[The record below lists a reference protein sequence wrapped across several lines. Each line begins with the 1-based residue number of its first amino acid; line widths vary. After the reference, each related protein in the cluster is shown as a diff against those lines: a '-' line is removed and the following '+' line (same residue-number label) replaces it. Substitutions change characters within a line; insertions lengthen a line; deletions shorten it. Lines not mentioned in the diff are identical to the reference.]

1 MSALVTERGRTATR
15 SATRTPTRT
24 TGAVRAGGSRGHT
37 ATIPAQRG
45 APAVERGNAAGRAY
59 AKRDDRL
66 RRLVGGR
73 TQRTAVPAGRA
84 QFVLLVMGLLA
95 VGLIVT
101 LWLSTA
107 AAADSYRLQD
117 ARGAAR
123 ILTEQSEQ
131 LRRQVTA
138 MDSAPALAQRAGQLG
153 MVPVQDSARLVV
165 APDGTVTLVGLPKA
179 AIAAPVPAPV
189 PVAAPAGPDAP
200 TADAALESQPDA
212 TPGAGAPAG
221 AIAGGTGAATGPV
234 ATGTAANTTANNTA
248 ADNSAATGAGTSG
261 AATSGNG
268 AATTGTGTTGTGT
281 AGATGAAAATPHVA
295 GTGTGTGGT
304 GAASA
309 STPAATGATT
319 TPAGATHAATPTHTV
334 TTHTVTTHTATAGGA
349 G

>member
-1 MSALVTERGRTATR
+1 MSALVTERARTTAR

-24 TGAVRAGGSRGHT
+24 TGAVRAGGSRRRT
-37 ATIPAQRG
+37 ATVPAQRG

-73 TQRTAVPAGRA
+73 TQRAAVPAGRA

-117 ARGAAR
+117 ARDTAR
-123 ILTEQSEQ
+123 TLTEQSEQ

-165 APDGTVTLVGLPKA
+165 APDGSVTLVGLPKA
-179 AIAAPVPAPV
+179 AIAAPVPAPA
-189 PVAAPAGPDAP
+189 PVAAPAGPAAP

-212 TPGAGAPAG
+212 TPGAGTPA
-221 AIAGGTGAATGPV
+221 AATTAGGTGAATGPA
-234 ATGTAANTTANNTA
+234 ATGTAATRTA
-248 ADNSAATGAGTSG
+248 ANSTAATGAGTSG

-268 AATTGTGTTGTGT
+268 SATTGTGT
-281 AGATGAAAATPHVA
+281 AGATSAAAATPHVA
-295 GTGTGTGGT
+295 GAGTGTGAA
-304 GAASA
+304 GAASG

-319 TPAGATHAATPTHTV
+319 TPAGATHAATPTHSA
-334 TTHTVTTHTATAGGA
+334 TTHTTTAGGA